1 MKHSFLRIITTAA
14 LSLAAVLV
22 CAQNKSAGIN
32 LSLWNKISTQPVR
45 SGQQTYFNLGIVS
58 INNKLN
64 GLSVNL
70 VSNQVDGTANG
81 MQIAGLMSVVDESVH
96 GVQVAGL
103 ANVTGEYSDGLSLAG
118 VVNIIGESQ
127 YGLAASGFLNMIG
140 IDSKGI
146 AISGLGNMMGY
157 TSQGLAIGGIFNS
170 TGTSLYGLGVAGL
183 VNLSKNTYGAQ
194 ISGLSNISNN
204 QRGLSVSPFN
214 VNLNNLYGLQ
224 LGAVNINLNKS
235 RGLQLGLFNIASAH
249 KGVQFGLVNFYE
261 ESLKGGQFGLINLN
275 SNTKI
280 SVMAY
285 GGNRTKLNLA
295 MRFKNKVFYTI
306 LGVGSPVLDFSDK
319 FSGAIN
325 YRAGMYLPVGKHFE
339 VSADLGYQHI
349 NTFKNA
355 HKVEGLAKRM
365 YSLQS
370 RANIEYLFNKKWSVL
385 VSGGYEAMRWYSKS
399 QTYRKGALIEGGLI
413 YTIK

>member
-14 LSLAAVLV
+14 LSIAAVLV
-22 CAQNKSAGIN
+22 YSQNKSAGIN

-64 GLSVNL
+64 GLSINL

-81 MQIAGLMSVVDESVH
+81 MQIAGVMSVVDESLN

-103 ANVTGEYSDGLSLAG
+103 GNVTGEYSNGLSLAG

-127 YGLAASGFLNMIG
+127 YGLAASGLLNMIG
-140 IDSKGI
+140 IDSKGLVV
-146 AISGLGNMMGY
+146 SGLGNMMGY
-157 TSQGLAIGGIFNS
+157 TTQGLAVGGIFNS
-170 TGTSLYGLGVAGL
+170 TGTGLYGLGVAGL

-194 ISGLSNISNN
+194 ISGLANISNN
-204 QRGLSVSPFN
+204 QRGLSISSFN
-214 VNLNNLYGLQ
+214 VNMNNLYGLQ

-235 RGLQLGLFNIASAH
+235 RGLQLGIFNIVAAH
-249 KGVQFGLVNFYE
+249 KGVQFGLINFYE
-261 ESLKGGQFGLINLN
+261 ESLKGAQFGLINLN
-275 SNTKI
+275 KKTKI

-295 MRFKNKVFYTI
+295 LRFKNRVFYNI
-306 LGVGSPVLDFSDK
+306 LGVGSPVLNFNDK

-325 YRAGMYLPVGKHFE
+325 YRAGIYTPLGKHFE
-339 VSADLGYQHI
+339 VSADIGYQHV
-349 NTFKNA
+349 NTFKNSN
-355 HKVEGLAKRM
+355 KSEEITKRM

-370 RANIEYLFNKKWSVL
+370 RANIEILFNNKWSVL
-385 VSGGYEAMRWYSKS
+385 ISGGYEAMRWYSKS
-399 QTYRKGALIEGGLI
+399 KTYRKGVLVESGLI
-413 YTIK
+413 YTI